1 MKRFFNLLIAIV
13 CFALVING
21 IVSGRIG
28 GLQKSGAGGMA
39 IQETDPGYFWLTVIA
54 LTIAGILL
62 VYKARKSEDK

>member
-39 IQETDPGYFWLTVIA
+39 IQETDPGYFWLWI
-54 LTIAGILL
+54 GQ
-62 VYKARKSEDK
+62 KSHNKRMQSDPAKLGR